1 MLGLSLKL
9 PTLSRAVKPKTSG
22 LSYMRDTCRVRAMLV
37 TSCLMYSSHSSVRF
51 TEVILLKL
59 AVLDSSMLLW
69 LLESC

>member
-9 PTLSRAVKPKTSG
+9 PTLSRAVKPKNSG
-22 LSYMRDTCRVRAMLV
+22 LSYMRDSCRVRAMLV

-51 TEVILLKL
+51 TEVILKL